1 MQIHISTNEHK
12 ISNEFRQLMIRK
24 NIDVWYKLNNIG
36 EHMEH
41 KLINGIKVPLTAEE
55 IAQRQADELAWN
67 AGAFDRA
74 MNDLRSKRNS
84 LLSATDYLALSD
96 NTMTEEVKTYRQAL
110 RDITEGLTTKEQVEA
125 VVFPTKF

>member
-1 MQIHISTNEHK
+1 
-12 ISNEFRQLMIRK
+12 
-24 NIDVWYKLNNIG
+24 
-36 EHMEH
+36 MEH

-96 NTMTEEVKTYRQAL
+96 NTMTEEARTYRQAL

>member
-1 MQIHISTNEHK
+1 
-12 ISNEFRQLMIRK
+12 
-24 NIDVWYKLNNIG
+24 
-36 EHMEH
+36 MEH
-41 KLINGIKVPLTAEE
+41 KLIDGVQVPLTAEE

-74 MNDLRSKRNS
+74 MNALRSKRNS

-96 NTMTEEVKTYRQAL
+96 NTMTPEMTAYRQAL